1 MACAFPTQNST
12 TSPIQWT
19 SAASKS
25 TTRGRHFPENTWI
38 APGRAVA
45 LSLSGQR
52 VDSLQGNNV
61 KKPLNSRGFF
71 ICRTSS
77 SLRRWSLPA
86 DTTCREPCRRV
97 LWFRIPVHPGFEFIC
112 PLVGNRRVDVCTV
125 HRYFGDRI
133 LEPSRDIAGKGCRT
147 GLYCRRLARASPL
160 RPRLTAISEQ
170 RDVFLIGDLNETR
183 SAASICN
190 TCLAQVRCNGRC
202 VCHAPHLHRRCDT
215 CGIVNGCLCRCESA
229 DTTLRGL
236 GQDEVDLGSR
246 QHERGKTRPAAA
258 ESAVDGRARINEYAR
273 TRRTCQVRGDVG
285 SKKSVRRTRVRT
297 IILIRLRENWNPRV
311 VVCLHQVHE
320 HDRHSMIVARL
331 EIVGP
336 RIVVYSVTRPGQY
349 GVVGVG
355 GNESA
360 WRGASSLQ
368 LGTRGGWIHVDEP
381 QREPRTQGIRKLLP
395 LAQITA
401 VDRISRAEIPCSG
414 RRGHVLA
421 GLVEH
426 LEEVGVNELLLVILG
441 TERAAD
447 TVTLQ
452 GLEVRNVAPGIGQVP
467 ETPGAQG
474 KCGPI

>member
-45 LSLSGQR
+45 LSLSGQK

-61 KKPLNSRGFF
+61 KKPLDSRGFF
-71 ICRTSS
+71 ICATSS

-97 LWFRIPVHPGFEFIC
+97 LWFRVPVHPGFEFIC

-125 HRYFGDRI
+125 HRYFGDRV

-147 GLYCRRLARASPL
+147 GLNCGRLARASPF

-170 RDVFLIGDLNETR
+170 RDVFLIGDLNEAW

-190 TCLAQVRCNGRC
+190 ACLTQVRGNGRC
-202 VCHAPHLHRRCDT
+202 VCHAPHLHRGRDPCR
-215 CGIVNGCLCRCESA
+215 IVHGCLRWGETS
-229 DTTLRGL
+229 DTTFRGL

-246 QHERGKTRPAAA
+246 QHERGETRPAAA
-258 ESAVDGRARINEYAR
+258 VSAVDGCAWINEHAR
-273 TRRTCQVRGDVG
+273 TRRSCEVRRDVG
-285 SKKSVRRTRVRT
+285 SEKSVRRARVCT
-297 IILIRLRENWNPRV
+297 VILIWLRENWNARV

-336 RIVVYSVTRPGQY
+336 WIVVYAVARTIQY

-360 WRGASSLQ
+360 WGRASSLQ
-368 LGTRGGWIHVDEP
+368 LGTRGRGINVDKP
-381 QREPRTQGIRKLLP
+381 KREPR
-395 LAQITA
+395 A
-401 VDRISRAEIPCSG
+401 
-414 RRGHVLA
+414 
-421 GLVEH
+421 
-426 LEEVGVNELLLVILG
+426 
-441 TERAAD
+441 
-447 TVTLQ
+447 
-452 GLEVRNVAPGIGQVP
+452 
-467 ETPGAQG
+467 
-474 KCGPI
+474 